1 MKLNR
6 KRDSRCSRLLTLMLC
21 GLVMGAGLPLLSCTG
36 TEGNA
41 TSAATTGAVT
51 PATDTTTDPTTESA
65 TLPEAGSSAES
76 ATEPSTESPEEIAK
90 RKQEK
95 MDALYAATENRL
107 LPIGGWG
114 TPASTLRE
122 VYSGTTGSY
131 DRVWQLLADAHLNF
145 MVSLEEWSSPLWT
158 LDSAS
163 SAHKAGVKLWY
174 NCSALDAGG
183 ALERINS
190 ILNSE
195 YADVLDTVYLKDE
208 PSCDDFNAV
217 RQLYEGIKAG
227 LGDRP
232 MTYFANLLP
241 TYAPGTV
248 IANDYRA
255 YVQNYIRTVKPDV
268 LMFDFYP
275 FVAGDNVRA
284 MLANN
289 AIAAQE
295 ANAAGIP
302 VYTFIQSSGIE
313 GGAEPTEAQ
322 LRLNVQLNLATGSK
336 GLCYFTV
343 GETYEGWGYTPAVTA
358 KGETTDLYAKI
369 KTVNEEVLAMKGVYL
384 DYTCCGM
391 MTANYTGISREFQ
404 KNGCQDFLLDS
415 FGELTGVQ
423 AAGNGKFVIGCFENA
438 TGEKAYYIVNADYK
452 KEGTVTLTFG
462 ETGCDYTLWGAS
474 GLADMGVASGDVTL
488 KLAPGE
494 GVFLRME
501 TSVS

>member
-1 MKLNR
+1 MKWNMR
-6 KRDSRCSRLLTLMLC
+6 RDSRPGRLLTLVLC
-21 GLVMGAGLPLLSCTG
+21 GFVLGAGLPLLSCTETG
-36 TEGNA
+36 EDV
-41 TSAATTGAVT
+41 TSAPTTDAVA
-51 PATDTTTDPTTESA
+51 PATDTTTDPATESA
-65 TLPEAGSSAES
+65 TVL
-76 ATEPSTESPEEIAK
+76 ATEPSTESATESPEEIARRK
-90 RKQEK
+90 RET
-95 MDALYAATENRL
+95 MDALYAAAENRV

-122 VYSGTTGSY
+122 VYSGTPGSY

-163 SAHKAGVKLWY
+163 SAHKAGMKLWY
-174 NCSALDAGG
+174 NCSALDANG

-217 RQLYEGIKAG
+217 RQLYEGVKAG
-227 LGDRP
+227 LGDRS

-248 IANDYRA
+248 IAHDYRG

-289 AIAAQE
+289 AVAAQE

-369 KTVNEEVLAMKGVYL
+369 RTVNEEVLAMKGVYL
-384 DYTCCGM
+384 DYVCRGM

-415 FGELTGVQ
+415 FGELTGIQ

-474 GLADMGVASGDVTL
+474 GLMDMGVASGDVTRT
-488 KLAPGE
+488 LAPGE
-494 GVFLRME
+494 GVFLRLD
-501 TSVS
+501 TPSA

>member
-1 MKLNR
+1 MKWNM
-6 KRDSRCSRLLTLMLC
+6 KRDSRCSRLLTLALC
-21 GLVMGAGLPLLSCTG
+21 GLMMGAGLPLLACSGTG
-36 TEGNA
+36 EDA
-41 TSAATTGAVT
+41 TSA
-51 PATDTTTDPTTESA
+51 PATDTTASVTDTATETETVPVTESP
-65 TLPEAGSSAES
+65 TES
-76 ATEPSTESPEEIAK
+76 ATEPATESPDEIAK
-90 RKQEK
+90 RKQER
-95 MDALYAATENRL
+95 MDALYAATENRI

-122 VYSGTTGSY
+122 VYSGTPGSY
-131 DRVWQLLADAHLNF
+131 DRVWQLFADAHLNF

-163 SAHKAGVKLWY
+163 SAYKAGMKLWY
-174 NCSALDAGG
+174 NCSALDADG

-195 YADVLDTVYLKDE
+195 YAGVLDTVYLKDE

-217 RQLYEGIKAG
+217 RQLYEGIRAG
-227 LGDRP
+227 LGDRS

-241 TYAPGTV
+241 TYAPDAV
-248 IANDYRA
+248 IANDYRG
-255 YVQNYIRTVKPDV
+255 YVQNYIKTVKPDV

-343 GETYEGWGYTPAVTA
+343 GETYEGWGYTPAVTS
-358 KGETTDLYAKI
+358 KGETTELYNKI
-369 KTVNEEVLAMKGVYL
+369 KTVNGEVLAMKGVYL
-384 DYTCCGM
+384 DYTCRGM

-415 FGELTGVQ
+415 FGELTGAQ
-423 AAGNGKFVIGCFENA
+423 AAGSGKFVIGCFENA
-438 TGEKAYYIVNADYK
+438 AGEKAYYVVNADYRK
-452 KEGTVTLTFG
+452 QGTVTLTFG
-462 ETGCDYTLWGAS
+462 ETGRDYTLWGAS
-474 GLADMGVASGDVTL
+474 GLTDMGSASGDVTL
-488 KLAPGE
+488 TLAPGE
-494 GVFLRME
+494 GVFLRLE
-501 TSVS
+501 APAA